1 MPMLQKL
8 TLKIIKTRIIKSFLK
23 MKEYVGISKLIKHR
37 IKIGMV
43 RSTYIYIHQ
52 QKTKPTTS
60 TQQTYIT
67 MASLCFAI

>member
-1 MPMLQKL
+1 
-8 TLKIIKTRIIKSFLK
+8 

-52 QKTKPTTS
+52 QKTKPNTS

-67 MASLCFAI
+67 IASLCFAI